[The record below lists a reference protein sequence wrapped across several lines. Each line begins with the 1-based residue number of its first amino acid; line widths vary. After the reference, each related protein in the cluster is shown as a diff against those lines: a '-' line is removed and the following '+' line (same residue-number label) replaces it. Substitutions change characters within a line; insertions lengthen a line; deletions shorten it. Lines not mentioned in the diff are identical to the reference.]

1 MTASKKTA
9 VAVLA
14 LVGAVLG
21 SAALAERG
29 MGMGMGMGGGE
40 GRGAMLLDQFDAID
54 ADKDGK
60 VTQEELAA
68 HRAAE
73 FEAADTNADG
83 ALSAEELSAHM
94 LAQMMAR
101 QGARMIENMDNDG
114 NGSLSVEE
122 MGEGP
127 MAGHFARIDTDNDG
141 AISKAEAEAMVEK
154 VGKRREGRRHMMEDH
169 DN

>member
-1 MTASKKTA
+1 MTAPKKTA

-14 LVGAVLG
+14 LLGAVLG
-21 SAALAERG
+21 SAALADR
-29 MGMGMGMGGGE
+29 GMGMGMGGGE

-73 FEAADTNADG
+73 FKAADTNADG

-94 LAQMMAR
+94 MAQMLAR
-101 QGARMIENMDNDG
+101 HSARMIENMDNDG
-114 NGSLSVEE
+114 NGSLSAEE

-127 MAGHFARIDTDNDG
+127 MAGKFARIDTDNDG
-141 AISKAEAEAMVEK
+141 AISKAEAEALAEHM
-154 VGKRREGRRHMMEDH
+154 GKRGEGRRHGH
-169 DN
+169 DDN